1 MMFDANAGNAVA
13 QGLSPRVLAVY
24 VPGALTLGVDL
35 WVPLDVD
42 TAVFYSIGIVMSGW
56 LRSRWH
62 LWIATALFIVFALC
76 NLVIGTPPV
85 DPATPRWVFLT
96 NRLLVVFALL
106 VLASIVHLW
115 IRSVAAVEQYGA
127 LLRRQNDELRDAG
140 AELERRVQERTREL
154 EIASQERQEAQAAL
168 YQAQKMEAVG
178 QLTGGVAHD
187 FNNLLTTIGGNA
199 DLLKENVR
207 AERSGPRLDAIL
219 RAADRGATLTRQLLA
234 FSRRQAL
241 HPETLDLRERTHE
254 TVEMMASSLR
264 EDIHFA
270 LAIPDDI
277 WPVKADPA
285 QLELAMLNIGIN
297 ARDAMPEG
305 GMLSI
310 EARNVSLAPGEDR
323 QNGLVGDFI
332 ALTLSDTGVGIAP
345 KALEH
350 VFEPF
355 FTTKGVG
362 KGSGLGLSQVYGFA
376 KQSGG
381 AVGIRS
387 EVGRGTAVTLFLPRA
402 RRPVDDPTV
411 APRPR
416 AFPAGAGRILHVE
429 DNPAVAAVTRDML
442 AEIGFDVHGVEDAAA
457 ALAVLDR
464 GQTFEIV
471 LTDIVMPGKMNG
483 LELAREIRRRAPGLP
498 VLLTSGYS
506 EALTDAGQ
514 NEFVI
519 LAKPYRA
526 AALVDA
532 LALCLAA
539 KRTDRP

>member
-1 MMFDANAGNAVA
+1 MA

-42 TAVFYSIGIVMSGW
+42 TAVFYSVGIAMSGW

-62 LWIATALFIVFALC
+62 LWFATALFIVCALF
-76 NLVIGTPPV
+76 NLVIGAPPI
-85 DPATPRWVFLT
+85 DLATPRWVFLT

-115 IRSVAAVEQYGA
+115 LRSVEAVEQYGA
-127 LLRRQNDELRDAG
+127 LLRRQNDELRGAG
-140 AELERRVQERTREL
+140 AELEQRVQERTREL

-199 DLLKENVR
+199 DLLKENAR

-254 TVEMMASSLR
+254 TVEMMACSLR
-264 EDIHFA
+264 EDIHIA
-270 LAIPDDI
+270 LAIPNDL

-285 QLELAMLNIGIN
+285 QLELAMLNVGIN

-305 GMLSI
+305 GVLSI
-310 EARNVSLAPGEDR
+310 KARNVSLAPGEDR

-355 FTTKGVG
+355 FTTKDVG

-381 AVGIRS
+381 AVDIRS

-402 RRPVDDPTV
+402 RQPVDDPTA

-457 ALAVLDR
+457 ALAALESGR
-464 GQTFEIV
+464 TFEIV

-483 LELAREIRRRAPGLP
+483 LELAHEIRRRAPGLP

-506 EALTDAGQ
+506 EALTDPGQ
-514 NEFVI
+514 SEFAI

-526 AALVDA
+526 AALADA